1 MAGLFV
7 SGSRFGSACPA
18 AGMKSC
24 GESTVARLRADGAE
38 LVGEMSSTRTGTDSA
53 TYGAC
58 GHHRRAG
65 RGTLPARSPPS
76 GTHFAAILTAGF
88 TALRGR
94 NIF

>member
-38 LVGEMSSTRTGTDSA
+38 LVGEM
-53 TYGAC
+53 
-58 GHHRRAG
+58 
-65 RGTLPARSPPS
+65 
-76 GTHFAAILTAGF
+76 
-88 TALRGR
+88 
-94 NIF
+94 